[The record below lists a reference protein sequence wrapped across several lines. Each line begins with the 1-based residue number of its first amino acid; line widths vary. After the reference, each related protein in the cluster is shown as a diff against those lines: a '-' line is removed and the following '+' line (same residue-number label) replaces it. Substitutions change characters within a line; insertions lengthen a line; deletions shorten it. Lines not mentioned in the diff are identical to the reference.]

1 MLGNAWVISLRVP
14 SRSLWGGKIKD
25 PGHEVL
31 KIEVDIVEEERNEL
45 FEGGKRERPTNEWN
59 TC

>member
-45 FEGGKRERPTNEWN
+45 FEGGKRERPTN
-59 TC
+59 